1 MNKLEYNKPEA
12 EVIYIDDV
20 VVTSSGDGYASKN
33 LYDEANY
40 DLSLDNDLYTGE

>member
-1 MNKLEYNKPEA
+1 MDKLKYNKPEA

-20 VVTSSGDGYASKN
+20 VVTSGLTKYNSNS
-33 LYDEANY
+33 LYDY

>member
-20 VVTSSGDGYASKN
+20 VVTSNPYSDSNTSGN
-33 LYDEANY
+33 LYDD

>member
-20 VVTSSGDGYASKN
+20 VVTSNKN
-33 LYDEANY
+33 TTNSLYDEANY

>member
-1 MNKLEYNKPEA
+1 MNKLKYRKPEA

-20 VVTSSGDGYASKN
+20 VVTNTRNITNS

>member
-20 VVTSSGDGYASKN
+20 VVTSEPTTDNSNG
-33 LYDEANY
+33 LYDY

>member
-1 MNKLEYNKPEA
+1 MNKLKYNKPEA

-20 VVTSSGDGYASKN
+20 VVTSTPNSNPDTSGN
-33 LYDEANY
+33 LYDY